1 MEKINKKLFLWI
13 SLLALLGGG
22 MNAYAILQFSLTASH
37 ITGSVT
43 RISTDLVYN
52 NLSHLKIVLG
62 LVGSFLIGAVVS
74 GIMTGTGR
82 ELEFR
87 KRYGDTFIFIGVILK
102 LAHLYLGDK
111 LIFVFILAC
120 TLGLQNGLFIRYKG
134 MVIRTTHMTGTVT
147 DLGVVVG
154 HYLRGEKDTGWKIKY
169 YSINILSFITG
180 GLLIGFGLKEVGRD
194 VLNYMSVGYILS
206 GVYYFLLRD
215 NYYKTKIEK
224 VKE

>member
-52 NLSHLKIVLG
+52 NISHLKIVLG

-74 GIMTGTGR
+74 GVMTGTGR
-82 ELEFR
+82 DLEFR
-87 KRYGDTFIFIGVILK
+87 KRYGDTFIFIGIILK
-102 LAHLYLGDK
+102 LAHLYLGNE
-111 LIFVFILAC
+111 LIFVFILAW

-134 MVIRTTHMTGTVT
+134 
-147 DLGVVVG
+147 
-154 HYLRGEKDTGWKIKY
+154 
-169 YSINILSFITG
+169 
-180 GLLIGFGLKEVGRD
+180 
-194 VLNYMSVGYILS
+194 
-206 GVYYFLLRD
+206 
-215 NYYKTKIEK
+215 
-224 VKE
+224 